1 MSSLN
6 ALKYKITLNRSY
18 YAGAITFMFYSI
30 VIFFAFFVTPLTLL
44 SSIFYLLLFLI
55 ALYAAKKAYLQ
66 SLSFMVSETGLVE
79 RTIGDRFYYGKI
91 SRSSFYNSGFI
102 FLILEMSE
110 SLVIDKNEK
119 QYITIYHDAITTSE
133 YRLLARLINSGRD

>member
-1 MSSLN
+1 
-6 ALKYKITLNRSY
+6 
-18 YAGAITFMFYSI
+18 MFYSI